1 MFASQIQKQIVDEKA
16 ACLIRPRKEERVKG
30 QPIQYDVK
38 EYGLGGNKRGWVL
51 LDLFTASAMQ
61 ACYNAL
67 STESQA
73 SWDKIPITKLVDF
86 TWEHVI

>member
-1 MFASQIQKQIVDEKA
+1 
-16 ACLIRPRKEERVKG
+16 
-30 QPIQYDVK
+30 VK

-67 STESQA
+67 STKSQA

-86 TWEHVI
+86 TWEHVR